1 MVITPFFSVIIPLYN
16 KEFYIADTLNSVLKQ
31 TFQDFEII
39 IINDGSTDKSIEIA
53 SAFEDA
59 RIRFIHQE
67 NQGLSLARNNGIKEA
82 SSEFIA
88 LIDADDLW
96 SPNHLQQLYNL
107 IKLYPNKGLYATGYD
122 IKKTETV
129 THLAN
134 YYQLPKDF
142 KGVVPDFFK
151 HSLQHC
157 VAWVGAICIP
167 KKVFEDL
174 NYFNPEIY
182 SEQDTDLYIRMALKG
197 YKFVLD
203 TSEISA
209 THNKSMDDNLSN
221 FKNKTTVPKLL
232 FDYKAEEKNNVYLN
246 KYIDLNRFSVI
257 VFLKLAGDSKQVKAL
272 KKDIT
277 LENLNVFQRVILKLP
292 NAIVRLLFKA
302 KDIFNLN
309 PFVVFKMK

>member
-16 KEFYIADTLNSVLKQ
+16 KELYVADTLNSVLKQ

-39 IINDGSTDKSIEIA
+39 IINDGSTDKSVEIA
-53 SAFEDA
+53 SAFEDS

-122 IKKTETV
+122 IKKSETV

-167 KKVFEDL
+167 KKVFENL

-197 YKFVLD
+197 YEFVLD
-203 TSEISA
+203 ASEISA